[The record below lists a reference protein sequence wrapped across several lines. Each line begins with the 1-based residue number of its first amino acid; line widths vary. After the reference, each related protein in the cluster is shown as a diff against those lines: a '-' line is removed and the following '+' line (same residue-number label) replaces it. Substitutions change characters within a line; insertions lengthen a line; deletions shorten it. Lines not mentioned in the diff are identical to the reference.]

1 MRVNILA
8 SVLLAL
14 LPFAAT
20 TSVEESDL
28 GVGAENDFVDTISSS
43 LALSGGN
50 MISAR
55 WGRVL
60 LQRELLQERVP
71 TTASRSQPSS
81 EAAAAAMAR
90 PAAFD
95 EPSKSIDTPGEA

>member
-28 GVGAENDFVDTISSS
+28 GVGAENDFVDTVSSS
-43 LALSGGN
+43 PALSGGN

-55 WGRVL
+55 WGRA
-60 LQRELLQERVP
+60 

-95 EPSKSIDTPGEA
+95 EPSKPIDTPGEA